1 MHRSRATL
9 ARHSRAL
16 DRAIARRAR
25 MSRAGAD
32 AARASPTRG
41 THRGDAMAV
50 GDDGARA
57 LFAWGCGEDG
67 QLGLD
72 DARSTARER
81 CAASPRRVALE
92 ATTPASASRRGEATP
107 RAPACGSRNSMCATT
122 TGELYA
128 WGWNSHRALSF
139 GWQECDALFV
149 DAPRRSRLEVGEG
162 GRRLE
167 VAAAAS
173 GGWHALCVDAD
184 GAVWGWGGNEYAQAG
199 RADAEAEA
207 RSAAIP
213 DRDWAPARA
222 LISPARMIPLP
233 FAVSAVS
240 CGGMS
245 SFALLRDGRVFE
257 WGLTSEEEEPREEP
271 AHLPTLDKHV
281 VEIAAGSFHLLMRTR
296 NGEVLSY
303 GNGMYGQLG
312 LGAFSAAD
320 KPRVIETFGRVG
332 VAKIAAGGWH
342 SAAVTAGGLL
352 YTWGRGE
359 YGRLGHGDDCKDK
372 VVPQLVDLGE
382 DESNFIADVALGGS
396 HSCAITCEGHVLS
409 WGRNTLGRLGRVV
422 SDPSPSCG
430 HPGRVVFPPLP
441 GGRFWRVDKIS
452 CGGRH
457 TLAVAVAENLPS
469 AAA

>member
-1 MHRSRATL
+1 MAT
-9 ARHSRAL
+9 
-16 DRAIARRAR
+16 
-25 MSRAGAD
+25 AD
-32 AARASPTRG
+32 
-41 THRGDAMAV
+41 
-50 GDDGARA
+50 DDARA

-72 DARSTARER
+72 DARAPASEHF
-81 CAASPRRVALE
+81 AASPRRVDLGSA
-92 ATTPASASRRGEATP
+92 ATTGRGTAATTRGEARP
-107 RAPACGSRNSMCATT
+107 RAPACGSRNSMCVTT
-122 TGELYA
+122 AGELYA

-139 GWQECDALFV
+139 GWRECDALFV

-167 VAAAAS
+167 ATAAAS

-199 RADAEAEA
+199 RADADAEA
-207 RSAAIP
+207 RSASIP

-222 LISPARMIPLP
+222 LISPPRVISLP
-233 FAVSAVS
+233 CAVSAVS

-257 WGLTSEEEEPREEP
+257 WGQTSEEEEPREEP

-281 VEIAAGSFHLLMRTR
+281 AEIAAGSFHLLMRTR

>member
-1 MHRSRATL
+1 
-9 ARHSRAL
+9 
-16 DRAIARRAR
+16 
-25 MSRAGAD
+25 
-32 AARASPTRG
+32 
-41 THRGDAMAV
+41 
-50 GDDGARA
+50 
-57 LFAWGCGEDG
+57 
-67 QLGLD
+67 
-72 DARSTARER
+72 
-81 CAASPRRVALE
+81 LE
-92 ATTPASASRRGEATP
+92 AT
-107 RAPACGSRNSMCATT
+107 
-122 TGELYA
+122 
-128 WGWNSHRALSF
+128 
-139 GWQECDALFV
+139 
-149 DAPRRSRLEVGEG
+149 
-162 GRRLE
+162 
-167 VAAAAS
+167 AAAS

-199 RADAEAEA
+199 RADADAEA
-207 RSAAIP
+207 RSASIP

-222 LISPARMIPLP
+222 LISPPRAISLP
-233 FAVSAVS
+233 CAVSAVS

-257 WGLTSEEEEPREEP
+257 WGQTSEEEEPREEP

-281 VEIAAGSFHLLMRTR
+281 AEIAAGSFHLLMRTR